1 MARSYI
7 SMLQTNF
14 FFKAKKND
22 FFFFFFQ
29 GAVSF
34 TSEVRGESRLMLY
47 VLHCSYISALYSQTE
62 GPVSYSESKLT
73 LGSYLEQGHGTQ
85 KVVFH

>member
-1 MARSYI
+1 
-7 SMLQTNF
+7 MLQTIF
-14 FFKAKKND
+14 FSKQRKMT
-22 FFFFFFQ
+22 FFFFQ

-62 GPVSYSESKLT
+62 GPVSYSENKLT